1 MSVEIVLSH
10 GWMALLYFVFVALC
24 VGSFLNVAIYR
35 IPVML
40 KREWRA
46 QARDV
51 LELEPA
57 AEPGETFNLM
67 TPRSRCPRCATPIAA
82 WHNVPLVS
90 WLLLRGRCAH
100 CSAPI
105 SARYPLVELAT
116 AIASLLVLATFGY
129 TWLGVAA
136 ILFTWIIIVL
146 TCIDLDTQ
154 LLPDNLTLPLLWM
167 GLLVNMAGGFTDL
180 ASAVIGAVAGYLVL
194 WCVYWAF
201 KLITGKEGMGYGDFK
216 LLAALGA
223 WFGWQALPVLVLIS
237 SVVGIVLGGAVL
249 IARRS
254 REAIAF
260 GPFLAIAGWVTLL
273 EHDRVIAFVFG

>member
-1 MSVEIVLSH
+1 MSEDLVLSH
-10 GWMALLYFVFVALC
+10 GGVALLYFVFVALC

-40 KREWRA
+40 KREWTT

-51 LELEPA
+51 LELDAP
-57 AEPGETFNLM
+57 PQPDETFNLM
-67 TPRSRCPRCATPIAA
+67 TPRSRCPSCAAPIAA
-82 WHNVPLVS
+82 RHNIPLIS
-90 WLLLRGRCAH
+90 WFLLRGRCAH
-100 CSAPI
+100 CSSPI
-105 SARYPLVELAT
+105 SVRYPLVELAT
-116 AIASLLVLATFGY
+116 AIASVLVLATFGY
-129 TWLGVAA
+129 TWLGAA
-136 ILFTWIIIVL
+136 ALLFTWIIIVL
-146 TCIDLDTQ
+146 TGIDLDTK

-167 GLLVNMAGGFTDL
+167 GLLVNLAGAFTDL
-180 ASAVIGAVAGYLVL
+180 GSAVIGAVAGYLVL
-194 WCVYWAF
+194 WSIYWAF

-223 WFGWQALPVLVLIS
+223 WFGWQALPAVVLIS
-237 SVVGIVLGGAVL
+237 SVVGIILGGAFL